1 MPRVLSESD
10 VAEFRERLCAVAERL
25 FATKGADAVTMRQ
38 LAAELGVSAMTPY
51 RYFADKDEILAAIR
65 TNGFNHFIRALTEA
79 RETQEGSRAR
89 GKAMGEAYMDFA
101 FEHPHTY
108 KLMFDLNQP
117 GQERYPDLID
127 AIARATETLSD
138 YIRDHVA
145 EGVLEGDAEEIGAMF
160 WASTHGAIVLELA
173 GQIPPGRARELH
185 GALNKA
191 LARGLRPS

>member
-1 MPRVLSESD
+1 MPRVLSDTD
-10 VAEFRERLCAVAERL
+10 VADFRERLCEAAERL
-25 FATKGADAVTMRQ
+25 FAERGPDAVTMRQ
-38 LAAELGVSAMTPY
+38 LAADLGVSPMTPY
-51 RYFADKDEILAAIR
+51 RYFQDKDDILAAVR
-65 TNGFNHFIRALTEA
+65 ANGFNRFADALEAARATP
-79 RETQEGSRAR
+79 GSVRA
-89 GKAMGEAYMDFA
+89 KSVAVGEAYLNFA
-101 FEHPHTY
+101 FDHPHTY